1 MPALQMLLHALE
13 DFREEYTNYEQI
25 LSYYEL
31 FYRRHFG
38 KMEDLEHFL
47 VSYATRHK
55 NNYENIANYLT
66 MIKYQKQ
73 LKVLERAYCRLY
85 KILSRSPNAHERRS
99 IRRQYFKYKRLHRTV
114 RRNLRGLRKKI
125 MEKEKELEEVA
136 GTSTLQEQPLAPE
149 KNKGQEPP
157 ASREEEEVPPSEE
170 NLTLGRQVKKAV
182 TNRFQR
188 IWIST
193 RRFMR
198 QACCLHPPPAP

>member
-1 MPALQMLLHALE
+1 MPALRMLLRALE
-13 DFREEYTNYEQI
+13 DFRAEYTNFEQI

-47 VSYATRHK
+47 RSYAACHK
-55 NNYENIANYLT
+55 NIYKDNIANYLT
-66 MIKYQKQ
+66 MIKYRKQ
-73 LKVLERAYCRLY
+73 LKVLERAYYRLY
-85 KILSRSPNAHERRS
+85 KILSRSPNVHERRS

-114 RRNLRGLRKKI
+114 RRNLRVIRKKI

-136 GTSTLQEQPLAPE
+136 GTSKLQEEPLAPE
-149 KNKGQEPP
+149 KNKGQEPS
-157 ASREEEEVPPSEE
+157 ASREEEEVPPEE
-170 NLTLGRQVKKAV
+170 NLTLGRRVKKAV
-182 TNRFQR
+182 TNRLQR